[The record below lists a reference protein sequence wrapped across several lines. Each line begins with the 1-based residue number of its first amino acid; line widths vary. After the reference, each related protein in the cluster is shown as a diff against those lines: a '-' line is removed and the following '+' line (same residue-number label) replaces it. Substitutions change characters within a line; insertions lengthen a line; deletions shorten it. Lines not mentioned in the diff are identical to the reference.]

1 MSAWFFKKCPTVA
14 AVLLCTAV
22 WALAGPAPAVAAD
35 MGGAPEQKYA
45 APPSAPDKWRI
56 SAEPYA
62 WLIGFNGSTSVRGHR
77 IDIDKS
83 FIDLAEDNNIVG
95 AWMGFFEARRGP
107 FAVFADVV
115 WADLDFSGNIQR
127 SGNPIANLNILVSAS
142 ADLNYELT
150 IVQPGVAIEVAR
162 WTNGA
167 STTAV
172 DLMGSA
178 RYWNQSVDVSARVSA
193 TISLPGI
200 GFQAS
205 GSRAIGRSGTLDWW
219 DPVVGTRVKHKTASG
234 SELTF
239 IGDIGGFGVGSE
251 FSWQAFGTYGRDT
264 SFFGIPVHAVI
275 GYRALS
281 FDYDEAGPFGGSGV
295 DAILHGPVI
304 GAKFRW

>member
-1 MSAWFFKKCPTVA
+1 MFTRCIRNCPAIA
-14 AVLLCTAV
+14 AALLCTVVCVLVA
-22 WALAGPAPAVAAD
+22 AAPAVAAD
-35 MGGAPEQKYA
+35 LGGVPQQKHA
-45 APPSAPDKWRI
+45 APPQSPDKWQF

-62 WLIGFNGSTSVRGHR
+62 WLMGFNGTATVRGHR
-77 IDIDKS
+77 IDVDKS
-83 FIDLAEDNNIVG
+83 FIELAEDNNIVG

-127 SGNPIANLNILVSAS
+127 STNPIANLNILVSAS

-150 IVQPGVAIEVAR
+150 IVQPGVAVEVAR
-162 WTNGA
+162 WTNET
-167 STTAV
+167 STTAL

-193 TISLPGI
+193 TVSLPLI

-219 DPVVGTRVKHKTASG
+219 DPVVGARLKRRTTSG
-234 SELTF
+234 TELML
-239 IGDIGGFGVGSE
+239 IGDVGGFGVGSD
-251 FSWQAFGTYGRDT
+251 FSWQLFGTYGRDT
-264 SFFGIPVHAVI
+264 MLLGIPVQTVI

-281 FDYDEAGPFGGSGV
+281 FDYDELGPFGRSGV
-295 DAILHGPVI
+295 DTILHGPVI